1 MICNPFQ
8 YADLVQKHIIWKYL
22 AWGAML
28 CLVLASEDI
37 WIVFVALYWFHDGR
51 TYMIHQETYNNIAN
65 NIDKFTIGK
74 IIVIK
79 VVYAAAITRMAYK
92 TKKALEES
100 AKMAGSKAK
109 VNLHRRLFYFS
120 LMPFFLNIISSIP
133 EAITE
138 LTQRRGTYLDMNC
151 LTQSWYQRVDAK
163 EIMLGTVLP
172 FACVSYIVAYMV
184 IFQQLRARFLCKGN
198 SNA

>member
-1 MICNPFQ
+1 
-8 YADLVQKHIIWKYL
+8 
-22 AWGAML
+22 ML
-28 CLVLASEDI
+28 HRQSYE
-37 WIVFVALYWFHDGR
+37 
-51 TYMIHQETYNNIAN
+51 NIAD
-65 NIDKFTIGK
+65 NIDKFSIGK

-79 VVYAAAITRMAYK
+79 VVYAAAILRMACK

-109 VNLHRRLFYFS
+109 VNLHRRLFDFS

-138 LTQRRGTYLDMNC
+138 LTQHRGTCVDKNC

-184 IFQQLRARFLCKGN
+184 IFQQLRARFSCKEN